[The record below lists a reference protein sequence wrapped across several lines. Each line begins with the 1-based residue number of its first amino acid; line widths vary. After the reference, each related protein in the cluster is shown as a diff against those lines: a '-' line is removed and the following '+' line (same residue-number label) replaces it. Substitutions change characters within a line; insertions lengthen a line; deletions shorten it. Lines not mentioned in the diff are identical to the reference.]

1 MLVNPDPPFAIRFGA
16 VGPRS
21 VFCRARLLSS
31 PGRRVLVQCAT
42 VVELVGTLR
51 TLRNTQKA
59 LRGMKLVVI
68 MVATLQ
74 LACHASGQEAQ
85 GVPDSSPP
93 ASDGGSSRINAT
105 ALLLEAETLP
115 FLEEHSSSRVTRR
128 MSVTHVVPGEDALQ
142 VAHDTASPGDLLVLD
157 DGVFTSSSGAS
168 VLSITKSITIRAL
181 NPGQAVVDGENAR
194 RGIHITSGVVVLHG
208 LNVTKG
214 SATSTNGY
222 HVGYAHSRT

>member
-1 MLVNPDPPFAIRFGA
+1 MVAR
-16 VGPRS
+16 
-21 VFCRARLLSS
+21 CARL
-31 PGRRVLVQCAT
+31 T
-42 VVELVGTLR
+42 
-51 TLRNTQKA
+51 NA
-59 LRGMKLVVI
+59 LRDMKLVVI
-68 MVATLQ
+68 MAAMV
-74 LACHASGQEAQ
+74 CHASGQEAQ

-93 ASDGGSSRINAT
+93 ASAGGSSSMNAT
-105 ALLLEAETLP
+105 ALLEAETLP

-142 VAHDTASPGDLLVLD
+142 VAHDTALPGDLLVLD

-208 LNVTKG
+208 LNVTRG
-214 SATSTNGY
+214 SAAF
-222 HVGYAHSRT
+222 VGYAHFRT